1 MNNITY
7 QTRQLS
13 FEDIK
18 PKRLTKYIKILETLG
33 NNQLTAREIKD
44 RMGAR
49 EMNEVRPRITE
60 LCKEYHEMIACG
72 KKIEKETNRT
82 VAIFRR
88 TTEQE
93 KMELDNINHIPR
105 IEGGNL

>member
-1 MNNITY
+1 MITEK
-7 QTRQLS
+7 TRQLS

-18 PKRLTKYIKILETLG
+18 PQRLTKYIKILNVLG
-33 NNQLTAREIKD
+33 NEQLTAREIMK
-44 RMGAR
+44 RVGAR
-49 EMNEVRPRITE
+49 DMNEVRPRITE

-72 KKIEKETNRT
+72 EKLDNETNRT

-93 KMELDNINHIPR
+93 KIRLMELDNMNHIPQ
-105 IEGGNL
+105 I